1 MLSAMLTAQSAGW
14 ETHPLADC
22 FRLKSGEN
30 LTAKDM
36 VPGPYPVYGGNGI
49 AGTHDNSNLSGNN
62 VIVGRVGA
70 LCGNARFIDHD
81 IWLTDNAFKVV
92 GYKFDFDH
100 SFLTYLLN
108 FKNLRKLARQAAQPV
123 ISNSSLAA
131 LELTFPLSVDVQADL
146 ASKLACAE
154 SELESVQK
162 MYERKVEDLDDL
174 RQSLLQKAF
183 AGELT

>member
-1 MLSAMLTAQSAGW
+1 
-14 ETHPLADC
+14 
-22 FRLKSGEN
+22 
-30 LTAKDM
+30 
-36 VPGPYPVYGGNGI
+36 
-49 AGTHDNSNLSGNN
+49 
-62 VIVGRVGA
+62 
-70 LCGNARFIDHD
+70 
-81 IWLTDNAFKVV
+81 V